1 MLNNR
6 IQFEGYIKSY
16 LNNYLERK
24 KNKEDFE
31 IGFYEYLLNQIFNVA
46 GRTILTLLYTFKKEN
61 LLQGNTSEERYTYFD
76 NYSKTDDFHKLVD
89 KLYPLLTLRLDR
101 IINNHIVNYNKLKE
115 RVEKDKIELFHK
127 FGLEINSIEDCHIKY
142 GVSDAHR
149 GLNSICII
157 ENNSKKIV
165 YKPRSGRIDTNWG
178 FFIDWFNSKNPSLK
192 LSINKIID
200 KGDYYWQEYVYNNPC
215 ESELEIKELYYR
227 IGLLSSISY
236 VLRIEDLHMENIIV
250 NREFPYLVDLE
261 TIFQLDAF
269 QNGDLKLK
277 SVTDVLNKKVR
288 QSILSTQLFP
298 TPSKFQDSNVDI
310 SGITGRIYIL
320 FQDN

>member
-192 LSINKIID
+192 LSINKII
-200 KGDYYWQEYVYNNPC
+200 
-215 ESELEIKELYYR
+215 
-227 IGLLSSISY
+227 
-236 VLRIEDLHMENIIV
+236 
-250 NREFPYLVDLE
+250 
-261 TIFQLDAF
+261 
-269 QNGDLKLK
+269 
-277 SVTDVLNKKVR
+277 
-288 QSILSTQLFP
+288 
-298 TPSKFQDSNVDI
+298 
-310 SGITGRIYIL
+310 
-320 FQDN
+320 